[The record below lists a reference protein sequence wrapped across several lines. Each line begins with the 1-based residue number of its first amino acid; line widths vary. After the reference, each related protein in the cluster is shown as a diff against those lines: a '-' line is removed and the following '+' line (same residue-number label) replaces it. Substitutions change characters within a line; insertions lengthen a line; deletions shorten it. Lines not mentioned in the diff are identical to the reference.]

1 VKRPSVES
9 AHETKFVSPAPL
21 ALSSTRMWRLIAR
34 PLDRFAIR
42 SACGSVLPSPD
53 GQSHSSEA
61 LALLRS
67 PDFFSPAVETPQ
79 INFIS
84 KSRFE
89 FASPIESGVKNN
101 DLVPGRFEAAAKD
114 WQTRPSVILLH
125 GWNAELQY
133 QWLCPF
139 WAQLLARAGVN
150 AFMFEL
156 PYHGARRPRQPI
168 QNFLS
173 GNLLHVM
180 RATRQSLADLRTLA
194 TWLREQGAPSVGVWG
209 VSLGAWLAGLAAAHQ
224 PEIDLGVMVTP
235 VVRMDRALRDL
246 PFCDA
251 IRDDLRGLDEEFR
264 PLNLVTHPAR
274 LTSDRML
281 VVASELDLFAP
292 GETIDELTAAW
303 RPEVWKFQHGHISI
317 LLAAGVMRR
326 IVKWIAARAVL
337 KDKAQLQPIE
347 QE

>member
-1 VKRPSVES
+1 
-9 AHETKFVSPAPL
+9 
-21 ALSSTRMWRLIAR
+21 MWRLIAK

-53 GQSHSSEA
+53 GQSHAAEA
-61 LALLRS
+61 LELLRS
-67 PDFFSPAVETPQ
+67 PDFFSPAVEMPQ

-89 FASPIESGVKNN
+89 FASPIKSGVENN
-101 DLVPGRFEAAAKD
+101 DVVRGRFEPAGKD
-114 WQTRPSVILLH
+114 WQRRPSVILLH
-125 GWNAELQY
+125 GWNAEMQY

-156 PYHGARRPRQPI
+156 PYHGARRPGRPI

-180 RATRQSLADLRTLA
+180 GATRQSLADLRALA
-194 TWLREQGAPSVGVWG
+194 IWLREQGAPSVGAWG

-224 PEIDLGVMVTP
+224 GEIDLGVMVTP

-251 IRDDLRGLDEEFR
+251 IREDLRGLDEEFR
-264 PLNLVTHPAR
+264 LLNLVVHPAR
-274 LTSDRML
+274 LASDRML
-281 VVASELDLFAP
+281 VVASELDLFVA
-292 GETIDELTAAW
+292 GETIDELAAAW
-303 RPEVWKFQHGHISI
+303 RPEIWKFQHGHISI
-317 LLAAGVMRR
+317 LLASGIMRR
-326 IVKWIAARAVL
+326 IVKWIAARAPL
-337 KDKAQLQPIE
+337 ENEARLQPI
-347 QE
+347 

>member
-1 VKRPSVES
+1 
-9 AHETKFVSPAPL
+9 
-21 ALSSTRMWRLIAR
+21 MWRLIAK

-53 GQSHSSEA
+53 GRSHAAEA
-61 LALLRS
+61 LELLRS
-67 PDFFSPAVETPQ
+67 PGFFSPATEAPK

-84 KSRFE
+84 KGRFE
-89 FASPIESGVKNN
+89 FASPRKSGVENN
-101 DLVPGRFEAAAKD
+101 DIVRGRFEPAAKD

-139 WAQLLARAGVN
+139 WSQLLARAGVN
-150 AFMFEL
+150 AFSFEL
-156 PYHGARRPRQPI
+156 PYHGARRPGRPI

-180 RATRQSLADLRTLA
+180 CATHQSLADLRALA
-194 TWLREQGAPSVGVWG
+194 TWLRAQGAPSVGVWG
-209 VSLGAWLAGLAAAHQ
+209 VSLGAWLSGLAAAHQ
-224 PEIDLGVMVTP
+224 PEIDQAVLVTP

-251 IRDDLRGLDEEFR
+251 IREDLRGLDEEFR

-274 LTSDRML
+274 LASDRML

-292 GETIDELTAAW
+292 GETIDELAAAW
-303 RPEVWKFQHGHISI
+303 HPEVWKFQHGHISI
-317 LLAAGVMRR
+317 LLASGIMRR
-326 IVKWIAARAVL
+326 IAKWIAARSIQGRATSSGAEGSARIL
-337 KDKAQLQPIE
+337 AR
-347 QE
+347 

>member
-1 VKRPSVES
+1 
-9 AHETKFVSPAPL
+9 
-21 ALSSTRMWRLIAR
+21 MWRLIAK

-53 GQSHSSEA
+53 GQSHAPEA
-61 LALLRS
+61 SALLRS
-67 PDFFSPAVETPQ
+67 PDFFSPAVQIPE

-84 KSRFE
+84 RNRFE
-89 FASPIESGVKNN
+89 FASPIRSDAENN
-101 DLVPGRFEAAAKD
+101 NVVRGRFEPAATV
-114 WQTRPSVILLH
+114 WRTRPSVILLH

-139 WAQLLARAGVN
+139 WSQLLARAGVN
-150 AFMFEL
+150 AFTFEL
-156 PYHGARRPRQPI
+156 PYHGARTPTAPGAIR
-168 QNFLS
+168 NFLS

-180 RATRQSLADLRTLA
+180 RATNQSLADLRALA
-194 TWLREQGAPSVGVWG
+194 MWLRQQGAPSVGIWG

-224 PEIDLGVMVTP
+224 PEMDLAVMVTP

-264 PLNLVTHPAR
+264 LLNLVAHPAR
-274 LTSDRML
+274 LAPDRTL

-292 GETIDELTAAW
+292 GETIDELVAAW

-317 LLAAGVMRR
+317 LLAASIMRR
-326 IVKWIAARAVL
+326 IARWVAARTATRHEASLPV
-337 KDKAQLQPIE
+337 
-347 QE
+347 